1 MFDSLLKNPLPLN
14 DEINSIYFFL
24 TENVARG
31 LLHIAVV
38 LTEKIKHSTSSCLQY
53 MNLVWL

>member
-31 LLHIAVV
+31 LLHIAVMV
-38 LTEKIKHSTSSCLQY
+38 TEKNKALY
-53 MNLVWL
+53 